1 MTPLHWAAFHNQPQH
16 TQVLLRKGADPTLV
30 DRDFRTALHWAVQS
44 GNRLLCSI
52 ILSHHQGPSIINC
65 DDESGKTCV
74 HMAAAAGF
82 SDIIMELARVP
93 ECNLQALDV
102 DDRTPLHWAAAA
114 GKAECVRSLLDLGVD
129 SSLRD
134 INESA
139 PLAYALHCGHAACV
153 RLLSRGGA
161 RAEPVRALPAPSG
174 RPSRKEGR
182 GRVLR
187 QILGRG
193 RKEGQRAAPEDPGE
207 LSSGVDDIIATFDG
221 TAEAGCPE
229 QGPRADANQRSSGGC
244 AHPLPEQ
251 RPPARPGLPPLR
263 AQSLPPITPGS
274 HLRTAPH
281 AAPRSQQSCGE
292 RDSLSHRPGGQAPP
306 DPWRGDS
313 ARGSPGCGRGPP
325 PRSCWTGCSPAGPDT
340 RTSRGLHTCLICL
353 LPQQVGPG
361 FPHRSPDRPEIR
373 DVPFAR
379 TSLAPLADRK
389 FLSGEPLRTSRV
401 LPAIPSQ
408 RGRGAAEEGEEP

>member
-1 MTPLHWAAFHNQPQH
+1 M
-16 TQVLLRKGADPTLV
+16 
-30 DRDFRTALHWAVQS
+30 
-44 GNRLLCSI
+44 
-52 ILSHHQGPSIINC
+52 
-65 DDESGKTCV
+65 
-74 HMAAAAGF
+74 
-82 SDIIMELARVP
+82 
-93 ECNLQALDV
+93 
-102 DDRTPLHWAAAA
+102 
-114 GKAECVRSLLDLGVD
+114 
-129 SSLRD
+129 
-134 INESA
+134 
-139 PLAYALHCGHAACV
+139 
-153 RLLSRGGA
+153 
-161 RAEPVRALPAPSG
+161 
-174 RPSRKEGR
+174 
-182 GRVLR
+182 LR

-313 ARGSPGCGRGPP
+313 GQGLPRVWPGPPAEKLLDRLLPGRSRHQDVPGPPHLPHLPTPSAGGSAPSSWSWQRGDLSQVLLRNQATQPGGRGQSHVGHQSPSFLR
-325 PRSCWTGCSPAGPDT
+325 PRIRGVQAAGP
-340 RTSRGLHTCLICL
+340 SAFY
-353 LPQQVGPG
+353 LP
-361 FPHRSPDRPEIR
+361 SPQSKSE
-373 DVPFAR
+373 
-379 TSLAPLADRK
+379 
-389 FLSGEPLRTSRV
+389 
-401 LPAIPSQ
+401 
-408 RGRGAAEEGEEP
+408 